1 MTAVLNTQTT
11 AVRVRP
17 RSLVV
22 LAGIPGAGKTT
33 LLTRLDADEPVTVL
47 DSDQV
52 RMWLEPRLRLPY
64 KYWRVL
70 VHLTH
75 RLRVFWAALF
85 CSGLLVVHEP
95 STRPGT
101 RFMLVLAGLVSGRS
115 RHFLWLDAS
124 AAQALDGQIA
134 RRRVVRTHAFER
146 HVRRGSSMRAQF
158 EAGWVPFGFTG
169 VTLLTRAGT
178 SGGLRI
184 MVS

>member
-1 MTAVLNTQTT
+1 MTAVLNTQT
-11 AVRVRP
+11 AVVRVP
-17 RSLVV
+17 KRSLVV

-33 LLTRLDADEPVTVL
+33 LLSRLDADEPVTVL

-52 RMWLEPRLRLPY
+52 RTWLEPRIPLPY
-64 KYWRVL
+64 KYWRVF

-75 RLRVFWAALF
+75 RLRVFWSALF
-85 CSGLLVVHEP
+85 CAGLLVVHEP

-101 RFMLVLAGLVSGRS
+101 RFMLLWAGVLSGRR

-134 RRRVVRTHAFER
+134 RKRIVRTHAFER
-146 HVRRGSSMRAQF
+146 HVRRGTSMRAQF
-158 EAGWVPFGFTG
+158 EAGWVPFGFSG

>member
-1 MTAVLNTQTT
+1 MLNTQI
-11 AVRVRP
+11 AVVRVQP

-33 LLTRLDADEPVTVL
+33 LLNRLDADEPVTVL

-52 RMWLEPRLRLPY
+52 RSWLEPRVPLPY
-64 KYWRVL
+64 KYWRVF

-75 RLRVFWAALF
+75 RMRVFWAALF
-85 CSGLLVVHEP
+85 CAGLLVVHEP

-101 RFMLVLAGLVSGRS
+101 RSMLVLAGVLSGRS

-134 RRRVVRTHAFER
+134 RKRVVRTHAFER

-158 EAGWVPFGFTG
+158 EAGWVPFGFRS
-169 VTLLTRAGT
+169 VTLLTRAKT

>member
-1 MTAVLNTQTT
+1 MLNTQTT

-17 RSLVV
+17 RALVV

-33 LLTRLDADEPVTVL
+33 LLTRLDADVPVTIL

-52 RMWLEPRLRLPY
+52 RMWLEPRVALPY
-64 KYWRVL
+64 RYWRVF

-85 CSGLLVVHEP
+85 CPGLLVVHEP

-101 RFMLVLAGLVSGRS
+101 RIMLVLAGLLSGRS

-146 HVRRGSSMRAQF
+146 HVRRGVEMREAF
-158 EAGWVPFGFTG
+158 EAGWVPRGFSS
-169 VTLLTRAGT
+169 VTMLTRAGT

-184 MVS
+184 NVS

>member
-1 MTAVLNTQTT
+1 VLNTQT
-11 AVRVRP
+11 AVIRVRP

-52 RMWLEPRLRLPY
+52 RMWLEPRVPLPY
-64 KYWRVL
+64 KYWRVF

-75 RLRVFWAALF
+75 RLRVFWSAMF
-85 CSGLLVVHEP
+85 CAGLLVVHEP

-101 RFMLVLAGLVSGRS
+101 RFMLVLAGLLSGRS
-115 RHFLWLDAS
+115 RHF
-124 AAQALDGQIA
+124 QALDGQIA
-134 RRRVVRTHAFER
+134 RKRVVRTHAFER

-158 EAGWVPFGFTG
+158 EAGWVPFGFSG

>member
-1 MTAVLNTQTT
+1 MTAVLNTQIAT
-11 AVRVRP
+11 VRVKP

-33 LLTRLDADEPVTVL
+33 LLSRLDADEPVTVL

-52 RMWLEPRLRLPY
+52 RSWLEPRVPLPY
-64 KYWRVL
+64 KYWRVF

-75 RLRVFWAALF
+75 RMRVFWAALS
-85 CSGLLVVHEP
+85 CQGLLVVHEP

-101 RFMLVLAGLVSGRS
+101 RFMLLLAGVLSGRS

-134 RRRVVRTHAFER
+134 RKRIVRTHAFER
-146 HVRRGSSMRAQF
+146 HVRRGSSMRARF
-158 EAGWVPFGFTG
+158 ESGWVPFGFTG

>member
-1 MTAVLNTQTT
+1 MTAVLNVQT
-11 AVRVRP
+11 AVVRVRP

-33 LLTRLDADEPVTVL
+33 LLGRLDADEPVTVL

-52 RMWLEPRLRLPY
+52 RLWLEPRVRLPY
-64 KYWRVL
+64 RYWRVF

-85 CSGLLVVHEP
+85 SRGLLVVHEP

-101 RFMLVLAGLVSGRS
+101 RFMLLVAGLLARRP

-134 RRRVVRTHAFER
+134 RRRVVRVHAFER
-146 HVRRGSSMRAQF
+146 HVRRGCSMRSRF
-158 EAGWVPFGFTG
+158 EAGWVPFGFGG

-178 SGGLRI
+178 SGGLRM

>member
-1 MTAVLNTQTT
+1 MTAVLNTQT
-11 AVRVRP
+11 AVIRVRP

-33 LLTRLDADEPVTVL
+33 LLGRMDADEPVTVL

-52 RMWLEPRLRLPY
+52 RLWLEPRVRLPY
-64 KYWRVL
+64 RYWRVF

-85 CSGLLVVHEP
+85 SPGLLVVHEP

-101 RFMLVLAGLVSGRS
+101 RFMLLVAGLLARRP

-134 RRRVVRTHAFER
+134 RRRVVRVHAFER
-146 HVRRGSSMRAQF
+146 HVRRGSSMRSRF
-158 EAGWVPFGFTG
+158 EAGWVPFGFGG

>member
-1 MTAVLNTQTT
+1 MTAVLNAQTT
-11 AVRVRP
+11 AVRVQP

-52 RMWLEPRLRLPY
+52 RTFLEPRIPLPY
-64 KYWRVL
+64 KYWRIV

-75 RLRVFWAALF
+75 RLRVFWAAFF
-85 CSGLLVVHEP
+85 CQGLLVVHEP

-101 RFMLVLAGLVSGRS
+101 RFMLVLAGLLSGRP
-115 RHFLWLDAS
+115 RHFLWLDVS
-124 AAQALDGQIA
+124 PAQALDGQIA

-146 HVRRGSSMRAQF
+146 HVRRGVEMRERF
-158 EAGWVPFGFTG
+158 ESGWVPFGFRS

-178 SGGLRI
+178 SGGLR
-184 MVS
+184 VNVG

>member
-1 MTAVLNTQTT
+1 MTAVLNTQIAT
-11 AVRVRP
+11 VRVEP

-52 RMWLEPRLRLPY
+52 RTWLEPRVRLPY
-64 KYWRVL
+64 RFWRVF

-75 RLRVFWAALF
+75 RMRVFWAALF
-85 CSGLLVVHEP
+85 SPGLLVVHEP

-101 RFMLVLAGLVSGRS
+101 RFMLLLAGVLSRRS

-134 RRRVVRTHAFER
+134 RKRVVRTHAFER
-146 HVRRGSSMRAQF
+146 HVRRGSSMRARF

>member
-1 MTAVLNTQTT
+1 MTAVLNTQT
-11 AVRVRP
+11 AVVRVRP

-33 LLTRLDADEPVTVL
+33 LLGRLAADEPVTML

-52 RMWLEPRLRLPY
+52 RLWLEPRVRLPY
-64 KYWRVL
+64 RYWRVF
-70 VHLTH
+70 VHLAH

-85 CSGLLVVHEP
+85 SRGLLVVHEP

-101 RFMLVLAGLVSGRS
+101 RFMLLVAGLLARRP

-134 RRRVVRTHAFER
+134 RRRVVRVHAFER
-146 HVRRGSSMRAQF
+146 HVRRGSSMRSRF
-158 EAGWVPFGFTG
+158 EAGWVPFGFGG

>member
-1 MTAVLNTQTT
+1 MLNTQT
-11 AVRVRP
+11 AVVRVRP

-33 LLTRLDADEPVTVL
+33 LLGRLDADEPVTVL

-52 RMWLEPRLRLPY
+52 RQWLEPRVRLPY
-64 KYWRVL
+64 RYWRVF

-85 CSGLLVVHEP
+85 GRGLLVVHEP

-101 RFMLVLAGLVSGRS
+101 RFMLLVAGLLARRP

-134 RRRVVRTHAFER
+134 RRRVVRVHAFER
-146 HVRRGSSMRAQF
+146 HVRRGSSMRSRF
-158 EAGWVPFGFTG
+158 EAGWVPFGFGG

-178 SGGLRI
+178 SGGLRM

>member
-1 MTAVLNTQTT
+1 MLNVQTAV
-11 AVRVRP
+11 VRVRP

-33 LLTRLDADEPVTVL
+33 LLGRLDADEPVTVL

-52 RMWLEPRLRLPY
+52 RLWLEPRVRLPY
-64 KYWRVL
+64 RYWRVF

-85 CSGLLVVHEP
+85 SRGLLVVHEP

-101 RFMLVLAGLVSGRS
+101 RFMLLVAGLLARRP

-134 RRRVVRTHAFER
+134 RRRVVRVHAFER
-146 HVRRGSSMRAQF
+146 HVRRGCSMRSRF
-158 EAGWVPFGFTG
+158 EAGWVPFGFGG

-178 SGGLRI
+178 SGGLRM

>member
-1 MTAVLNTQTT
+1 MLNAQTT
-11 AVRVRP
+11 AVRVQP

-33 LLTRLDADEPVTVL
+33 LLTRLDAEEPVTVL

-52 RMWLEPRLRLPY
+52 RLWLEPRVALPY
-64 KYWRVL
+64 RYWRVF

-75 RLRVFWAALF
+75 RFRVFWAALF
-85 CSGLLVVHEP
+85 CTGLLVVHEP

-101 RFMLVLAGLVSGRS
+101 RFMLVLAGLLSGRP

-146 HVRRGSSMRAQF
+146 HVRRGEEMRAQF
-158 EAGWVPFGFTG
+158 EAGWVPAGFRS
-169 VTLLTRAGT
+169 VTLLTRDGT

>member
-1 MTAVLNTQTT
+1 MLNTKTAV
-11 AVRVRP
+11 VRVQP

-52 RMWLEPRLRLPY
+52 RMWLEPRVPLPY
-64 KYWRVL
+64 KYWRVF
-70 VHLTH
+70 VHLSH
-75 RLRVFWAALF
+75 RLRVFWAAIF
-85 CSGLLVVHEP
+85 CAGLLVVHEP

-101 RFMLVLAGLVSGRS
+101 RFMLVLAGLLSGRA

-146 HVRRGSSMRAQF
+146 HVRRGTSMRSRF
-158 EAGWVPFGFTG
+158 EAGWVPFGFLS

-178 SGGLRI
+178 AGGLRI

>member
-1 MTAVLNTQTT
+1 MTAVLNTQT
-11 AVRVRP
+11 AVVRVP
-17 RSLVV
+17 KRSLVV

-33 LLTRLDADEPVTVL
+33 LLGRLDADEPVTVL

-52 RMWLEPRLRLPY
+52 RTWLEPRIPLPY
-64 KYWRVL
+64 KYWRVF

-75 RLRVFWAALF
+75 RMRVFWASLF
-85 CSGLLVVHEP
+85 SRGLLVVHEP

-101 RFMLVLAGLVSGRS
+101 RFMLLLAGLSSGRT

-134 RRRVVRTHAFER
+134 RKRVVRTHAFER
-146 HVRRGSSMRAQF
+146 HVRRGTSMRAQF
-158 EAGWVPFGFTG
+158 EAGWVPFGFSG

>member
-1 MTAVLNTQTT
+1 MLNTQT
-11 AVRVRP
+11 AVVRVRP

-33 LLTRLDADEPVTVL
+33 LLGRLDADEPVTVL

-52 RMWLEPRLRLPY
+52 RLWLEPRVRLPY
-64 KYWRVL
+64 RYWRVF

-85 CSGLLVVHEP
+85 SRGLLVVHEP

-101 RFMLVLAGLVSGRS
+101 RFMLVVAGLLARRP

-134 RRRVVRTHAFER
+134 RRRVVRVHAFER
-146 HVRRGSSMRAQF
+146 HVRRGSSMRSRF
-158 EAGWVPFGFTG
+158 EAGWVPFGFGG

>member
-1 MTAVLNTQTT
+1 VLNTQT
-11 AVRVRP
+11 AVVRVRP

-33 LLTRLDADEPVTVL
+33 LLGRLDADEPVTVL

-52 RMWLEPRLRLPY
+52 RQWLEPRVRLPY
-64 KYWRVL
+64 RYWRVF

-85 CSGLLVVHEP
+85 GRGLLVVHEP

-101 RFMLVLAGLVSGRS
+101 RFMLLVAGLLARRP

-134 RRRVVRTHAFER
+134 RRRVVRVHAFER
-146 HVRRGSSMRAQF
+146 HVRRGSSMRSRF
-158 EAGWVPFGFTG
+158 EAGWVPFGFGG

-178 SGGLRI
+178 SGGLRM

>member
-1 MTAVLNTQTT
+1 MLNTQIAT
-11 AVRVRP
+11 VRVKP

-33 LLTRLDADEPVTVL
+33 LLTRLDADGPVTVL

-52 RMWLEPRLRLPY
+52 RTWLEPRVPLPY
-64 KYWRVL
+64 KYWRL
-70 VHLTH
+70 FVHLTH
-75 RLRVFWAALF
+75 RMRVFWAALF
-85 CSGLLVVHEP
+85 SPGLLVVHEP

-101 RFMLVLAGLVSGRS
+101 RFMLLLAGLLSGRS

-134 RRRVVRTHAFER
+134 RKRIVRTHAFER
-146 HVRRGSSMRAQF
+146 HVRRGSSMRARF

-184 MVS
+184 LVS

>member
-11 AVRVRP
+11 AVRVQR

-33 LLTRLDADEPVTVL
+33 LLTRLKADEPVTVL

-52 RMWLEPRLRLPY
+52 RTFLEPRIPLPY
-64 KYWRVL
+64 RYWRVV

-75 RLRVFWAALF
+75 RLRVFRAALF
-85 CSGLLVVHEP
+85 SPGLLVVHEP

-101 RFMLVLAGLVSGRS
+101 RSMLVLAGLLSGRA
-115 RHFLWLDAS
+115 RHFLWLDAT

-134 RRRVVRTHAFER
+134 RRRIVRTHAFER
-146 HVRRGSSMRAQF
+146 HVRRGVEMRERF
-158 EAGWVPFGFTG
+158 ESGWVPFGFRS

-184 MVS
+184 TMG

>member
-1 MTAVLNTQTT
+1 MLNTQT
-11 AVRVRP
+11 AVVRVPP

-22 LAGIPGAGKTT
+22 LGGIPGAGKTT
-33 LLTRLDADEPVTVL
+33 LLTRLAADEPVTVL

-52 RMWLEPRLRLPY
+52 RMWLEPRVRLPY
-64 KYWRVL
+64 RYWRVF

-75 RLRVFWAALF
+75 RLRVFWAAVF
-85 CSGLLVVHEP
+85 CAGLLVVHEP

-101 RFMLVLAGLVSGRS
+101 RFMLVLAGLLSGRS

-134 RRRVVRTHAFER
+134 RKRVVRTHAFER
-146 HVRRGSSMRAQF
+146 HVRRGGEMRERF
-158 EAGWVPFGFTG
+158 EAGWVPFGFG
-169 VTLLTRAGT
+169 SVTLLTRAGT

-184 MVS
+184 MVP

>member
-1 MTAVLNTQTT
+1 MLNTQI
-11 AVRVRP
+11 AVVRVQP

-33 LLTRLDADEPVTVL
+33 LLNRLDADEPVTVL

-52 RMWLEPRLRLPY
+52 RSWLEPRVPLPY
-64 KYWRVL
+64 KYWRVF

-75 RLRVFWAALF
+75 RMRVFWAALF
-85 CSGLLVVHEP
+85 CAGLLVVHEP

-101 RFMLVLAGLVSGRS
+101 RFMLVLAGVLSGRS

-134 RRRVVRTHAFER
+134 RKRLVRTHAFER

-158 EAGWVPFGFTG
+158 EAGWVPFGFRS
-169 VTLLTRAGT
+169 VTLLTRAKT

>member
-1 MTAVLNTQTT
+1 MLNTQTT
-11 AVRVRP
+11 AVRVQP

-52 RMWLEPRLRLPY
+52 RSWLEPRVGLPY
-64 KYWRVL
+64 RYWRVF

-75 RLRVFWAALF
+75 RLRVFWAAMF
-85 CSGLLVVHEP
+85 CTGLLVVHEP

-101 RFMLVLAGLVSGRS
+101 RIMLVLAGLLSGRS

-146 HVRRGSSMRAQF
+146 HVRRGVEMREAF
-158 EAGWVPFGFTG
+158 ESGWVPRGFRS

-184 MVS
+184 NVS

>member
-1 MTAVLNTQTT
+1 VLNTQIAT
-11 AVRVRP
+11 VRVKP

-33 LLTRLDADEPVTVL
+33 LLTRLDADEPVTIL

-52 RMWLEPRLRLPY
+52 RSWLEPRVPLPY
-64 KYWRVL
+64 KYWRVF

-75 RLRVFWAALF
+75 RMRVFWAALS
-85 CSGLLVVHEP
+85 CQGLLVVHEP

-101 RFMLVLAGLVSGRS
+101 RFMLLLAGVLSGRS

-134 RRRVVRTHAFER
+134 RKRIVRTHAFER
-146 HVRRGSSMRAQF
+146 HVRRGSSMRARF
-158 EAGWVPFGFTG
+158 ESGWVPFGFTG

>member
-1 MTAVLNTQTT
+1 MLNTQIAT
-11 AVRVRP
+11 VRVEP

-52 RMWLEPRLRLPY
+52 RTWLEPRVRLPY
-64 KYWRVL
+64 RFWRVF

-75 RLRVFWAALF
+75 RMRVFWAALF
-85 CSGLLVVHEP
+85 SPGLLVVHEP

-101 RFMLVLAGLVSGRS
+101 RFMLLLAGVLSRRS

-134 RRRVVRTHAFER
+134 RKRVVRTHAFER
-146 HVRRGSSMRAQF
+146 HVRRGSSMRARF